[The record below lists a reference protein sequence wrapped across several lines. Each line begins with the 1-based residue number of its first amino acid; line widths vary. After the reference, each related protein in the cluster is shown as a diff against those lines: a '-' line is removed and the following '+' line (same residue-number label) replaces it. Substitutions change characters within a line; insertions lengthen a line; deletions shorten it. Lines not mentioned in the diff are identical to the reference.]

1 MSSGCRFPICLTTS
15 AGSSSKAA
23 KSSCCVSCDSRLLVT
38 PPRIFLARGRAD
50 SDELGA
56 LRPEA
61 AAPPAPPARAPADG
75 TARLVRALAAV
86 GCVLD
91 GTAERLLRDAE
102 VDLDC
107 VHDLEPEDVAEV
119 GLTSHDAAALLA
131 ARPRLR
137 GGAVPPETWACPA
150 CTLANSDTAATCQA
164 CGGPRPGGPAPAEA
178 GWACAACT
186 LANPPLVLACVACG
200 ATRPPEM

>member
-1 MSSGCRFPICLTTS
+1 MKPGEQRCGICP
-15 AGSSSKAA
+15 
-23 KSSCCVSCDSRLLVT
+23 RL
-38 PPRIFLARGRAD
+38 
-50 SDELGA
+50 
-56 LRPEA
+56 
-61 AAPPAPPARAPADG
+61 
-75 TARLVRALAAV
+75 TAR
-86 GCVLD
+86 D

-137 GGAVPPETWACPA
+137 GGAAPPETWACPA
-150 CTLANSDTAATCQA
+150 CTLANSDTVATCQA
-164 CGGPRPGGPAPAEA
+164 CGGPRPGAPAPAEA

-186 LANPPLVLACVACG
+186 LANPQLVLACVACG